1 VENNYNISEV
11 NCNGG
16 ESMEEVRYMISE
28 ASKRVGVESHTLR
41 YWEDELNLPIGRNE
55 MGHRYYRDSDIEL
68 LKVSKQLK
76 EQGFQL
82 KAIKMLLPNLNK
94 IEFLDDQTMVKLK
107 NELNGKVNDMWK
119 NEKSSEKEHEEGT
132 SLVTNEIKNEILEE
146 EDKMSQFKAIMSQII
161 KSALQDNNSELSGEI
176 SSSVTDSVVKEMNF
190 IVRMQEEKE
199 EERFRKFDATLRDY
213 QRSRMHAAA
222 TFEGKRRK
230 NSKFFKKHKVY
241 I

>member
-1 VENNYNISEV
+1 
-11 NCNGG
+11 
-16 ESMEEVRYMISE
+16 MEEVRYMISE

-68 LKVSKQLK
+68 LIASKQLK

-107 NELNGKVNDMWK
+107 NELNGRVNDMWK
-119 NEKSSEKEHEEGT
+119 GEKISEKEHEEGT
-132 SLVTNEIKNEILEE
+132 SLITSEIKHEISDGQ
-146 EDKMSQFKAIMSQII
+146 DKMSQFKAIMSQII
-161 KSALQDNNSELSGEI
+161 RSALQENNSELSGEI
-176 SSSVTDSVVKEMNF
+176 SSNVTDSVIKKMDF
-190 IVRMQEEKE
+190 ITRQQDEKE

-222 TFEGKRRK
+222 TFESNRRK
-230 NSKFFKKHKVY
+230 KSKFFKKHKVY

>member
-1 VENNYNISEV
+1 
-11 NCNGG
+11 
-16 ESMEEVRYMISE
+16 MEEVRYMISE

-68 LKVSKQLK
+68 LKASKQLK

-107 NELNGKVNDMWK
+107 DELNGRVNDMWK
-119 NEKSSEKEHEEGT
+119 DEKISEKEHEEGT
-132 SLVTNEIKNEILEE
+132 SLVASDTKNEIPEE
-146 EDKMSQFKAIMSQII
+146 QDKMSQFKAVMSQII
-161 KSALQDNNSELSGEI
+161 KAALKDNNSELSGDI
-176 SSSVTDSVVKEMNF
+176 SSKVTNSVVKEMNF
-190 IVRMQEEKE
+190 IMHIQEEKE

-222 TFEGKRRK
+222 TFDGNKRK
-230 NSKFFKKHKVY
+230 KSKFFKKHKVY